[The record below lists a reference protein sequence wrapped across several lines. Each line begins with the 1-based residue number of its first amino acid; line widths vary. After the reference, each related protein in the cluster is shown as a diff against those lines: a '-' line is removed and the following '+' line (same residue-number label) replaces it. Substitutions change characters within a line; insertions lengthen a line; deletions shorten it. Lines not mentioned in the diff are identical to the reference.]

1 MTSKGLWSWVAVI
14 GLVLIT
20 LGGFLAIIP
29 FIGLPLMGIGTVLFL
44 LAVIILIPILIKEM
58 KKDNKEMRSEISD
71 KELRP

>member
-1 MTSKGLWSWVAVI
+1 MAVI

-58 KKDNKEMRSEISD
+58 KKDDKEMRSEISD
-71 KELRP
+71 EELRP

>member
-58 KKDNKEMRSEISD
+58 KKDDKEMRSEISD
-71 KELRP
+71 EELRP

>member
-14 GLVLIT
+14 GLVLIA

-58 KKDNKEMRSEISD
+58 KKDDKEMRSEISD
-71 KELRP
+71 EELRP